1 MRYKGI
7 AIAGVVIMGIFS
19 LLSSRLFSS
28 PETAV
33 NTSIYDFQIK
43 DIEGKLVDFSE
54 FRGKNL
60 LIVNT
65 ASRCGYTPQYELLQK
80 LHETYGHQVVVLGF
94 PANNFLWQEP
104 GSNSGIATFCR
115 ENYGV
120 SFRMFEKTSVRGNN
134 RHPLYQWLSAKSGRK
149 PSWNFCK
156 YVINKKG
163 QVTGFFGPKVS
174 PMHEVIIKQIAN

>member
-1 MRYKGI
+1 MRYKSV
-7 AIAGVVIMGIFS
+7 AIAGVLIMGIFS
-19 LLSSRLFSS
+19 LLSSTLFSS
-28 PETAV
+28 AEKAV
-33 NTSIYDFQIK
+33 NTSIYDFRIK

-54 FRGKNL
+54 FRGKNI

-65 ASRCGYTPQYELLQK
+65 ASRCGYTPQYESLQK

-104 GSNSGIATFCR
+104 GSNSEIATFCK

-120 SFRMFEKTSVRGNN
+120 TFRMFEKIPVRGND
-134 RHPLYQWLSAKSGRK
+134 RHPLYQWLSAKSGKK

-156 YVINKKG
+156 YIVNKNG
-163 QVTGFFGPKVS
+163 EVTGFFGPKVS
-174 PMHEVIIKQIAN
+174 PMDEVIIKQIAN